1 MFGPLWNSAYSNIY
15 LAAAMAVCEWLKRL
29 AAHGEV
35 SKSDISK
42 SEVRPN
48 AGGAVDLV
56 AQLPAD
62 FLPRRMS
69 RSEMVIEEEEMSA
82 AD

>member
-56 AQLPAD
+56 ANSQPTSYL
-62 FLPRRMS
+62 
-69 RSEMVIEEEEMSA
+69 A
-82 AD
+82 ACQGRKWLSKRKK